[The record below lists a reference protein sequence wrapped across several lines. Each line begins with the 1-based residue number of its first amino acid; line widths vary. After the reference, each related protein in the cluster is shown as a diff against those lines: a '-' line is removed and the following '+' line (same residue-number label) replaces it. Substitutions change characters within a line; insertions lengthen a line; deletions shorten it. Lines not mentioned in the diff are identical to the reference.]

1 MQKQVRHHKQ
11 IETREARPCVQ
22 GVEVRMTQDG
32 QPELFGYALKWDT
45 EYRVGWFT
53 EKIARG
59 ALSDANMSDVRI
71 LFNHDPN
78 MVIARTASGTATIGM
93 DDTGMYYRATIP
105 NSPFGQNLMESL
117 KRGDITQSSWAF
129 SIREKGDKWEYRE
142 GVGDIRT
149 ITAVDTVYDA
159 SPVTYPANPD
169 TSVATRSYKRNGG
182 EYESEGT
189 PQTQLIESITELLND
204 SIEYAECLNDKA
216 DAMTMIASVNPDMK
230 ALADTLSEKARIK
243 AEDMAMFIGDLSAAI
258 PVVMSG
264 TSPDTERSEQH
275 NPHNPHYETL
285 NSLSRA
291 LSRLEAIRK
300 QKQ

>member
-1 MQKQVRHHKQ
+1 
-11 IETREARPCVQ
+11 
-22 GVEVRMTQDG
+22 MTQDG

-53 EKIARG
+53 ERIARG
-59 ALSDANMSDVRI
+59 ALSDADMSDVRI

-78 MVIARTASGTATIGM
+78 MVIARTASGTATVGM
-93 DDTGMYYRATIP
+93 DDTGMYYRASIP
-105 NSPFGQNLMESL
+105 NSPFGQNLIESL

-149 ITAVDTVYDA
+149 ITSVDTVYDA

-204 SIEYAECLNDKA
+204 TTEYVDCLNEKA
-216 DAMTMIASVNPDMK
+216 DMMTMIASVNADMK
-230 ALADTLSEKARIK
+230 ALADTLSEKSRMK
-243 AEDMAMFIGDLSAAI
+243 AEELTVFIGDLSAAI

-264 TSPDTERSEQH
+264 AALDTERGSEQQD
-275 NPHNPHYETL
+275 YYKETL

-300 QKQ
+300 LKQQ

>member
-1 MQKQVRHHKQ
+1 MQKQVRHHKSGV
-11 IETREARPCVQ
+11 ETREARPCVQ

-53 EKIARG
+53 ERIARG
-59 ALSDANMSDVRI
+59 ALSDADMSDVRI

-78 MVIARTASGTATIGM
+78 MVIARTASGTATVGM
-93 DDTGMYYRATIP
+93 DDTGMYYRASIP
-105 NSPFGQNLMESL
+105 NSPFGLNLIESL

-149 ITAVDTVYDA
+149 ITSVDTVYDA

-204 SIEYAECLNDKA
+204 TTEYVDCLNEKA
-216 DAMTMIASVNPDMK
+216 DMMTMIASVNADMK
-230 ALADTLSEKARIK
+230 ALADTLSEKSRMK
-243 AEDMAMFIGDLSAAI
+243 ADELTVFIGDLSAAI

-264 TSPDTERSEQH
+264 AAPNTERGSEQQD
-275 NPHNPHYETL
+275 HYKETL

-300 QKQ
+300 LKQ

>member
-1 MQKQVRHHKQ
+1 
-11 IETREARPCVQ
+11 
-22 GVEVRMTQDG
+22 MTQDG

-78 MVIARTASGTATIGM
+78 MVIARTASGTATVGM

-159 SPVTYPANPD
+159 SPVTYPTNPD

-204 SIEYAECLNDKA
+204 
-216 DAMTMIASVNPDMK
+216 TP
-230 ALADTLSEKARIK
+230 LS
-243 AEDMAMFIGDLSAAI
+243 
-258 PVVMSG
+258 
-264 TSPDTERSEQH
+264 
-275 NPHNPHYETL
+275 
-285 NSLSRA
+285 
-291 LSRLEAIRK
+291 
-300 QKQ
+300 